1 MKAFFVEQADYQR
14 WASAELFR
22 SLDTLTEEQRQADLG
37 LFFRNVHR
45 TVDHILVVTRNWRA
59 RLAGEF
65 DKVAPYDVVLFEE
78 WEALKRGV
86 LDEFAGIGAWLAK
99 QPAEWFDGYVEYPA
113 SNGVRRRAAV
123 SDALAH
129 IMTHAVHHRGQVSAI
144 CTRLGV
150 PSPEMDFVFYRQRG
164 AAR

>member
-37 LFFRNVHR
+37 LFFRNIHR

-59 RLAGEF
+59 RLAG
-65 DKVAPYDVVLFEE
+65 DSGKSVPYDVVLFEE
-78 WEALKRGV
+78 WEGLKRAT
-86 LDEFAGIGAWLAK
+86 LEEFAGIASWLGK
-99 QPAEWFDGYVEYPA
+99 QPPEWFAGQVAYTA
-113 SNGVRRRAAV
+113 TNGAHRKAAV
-123 SDALAH
+123 ADGLTH

-150 PSPEMDFVFYRQRG
+150 GSPEMDFVFYRQRG
-164 AAR
+164 AR